1 MEALTSL
8 NSTERS
14 HALWGLWQGTI
25 DPAAKTIDL
34 TPLRIADFH
43 LNALP
48 FLEPPPLLNLT
59 LESLEFNGDFIE
71 ADIGLRHPFLGL
83 TEFTGFD
90 VCGVF
95 ISNGSVSGFSD
106 AGIVMAGQG
115 DTRLVNPDGITRW
128 WNPAEFPHG
137 KTMFGYKEGLL
148 GTPDSTAD
156 YNSTLNP
163 YKYFC
168 DALGP
173 NDPLSTVP
181 LAKRGMFSPGQKN
194 IRHYT
199 LHLGAGLIFNY
210 AVDAS
215 WEFPQG
221 SKPWIAP
228 DDFSPSANRPEAWR
242 ADVTEVS
249 NTLWND
255 GSSGGGSLSLSID
268 VYDWFN
274 PELNTMTVES
284 PNNFDPVGPIGPS
297 GGGVGYSTFEVDIT
311 NATPQQQDSI
321 DLLITVNCE
330 EEGYGGFLPGK
341 TVAAY
346 FLHTATVGENNCANF
361 SVTGAIPPTAAAGT
375 KYIGFTVQGI
385 NFQDGPNLAVDIVDG
400 PTVLASGESV
410 MWVNSTTI
418 TCDLDFCAVKQGGHD
433 LRVTNGCDPISYGSM
448 AYTVTSDPLKNMNL
462 RPGHVVRDLGVR
474 AFTALGVDPSGEPY
488 VLFDDGQLWIYNA
501 DYSSGTYK
509 ITNILLDFIDV
520 TNPNEATM
528 GDSTGD
534 SQYIYMPDTNSFFTA
549 GYAGSMMDVTACLPP
564 GGLGDRHYYWQ
575 NAGTYIL
582 SSRRTVG
589 AHGGNIAGFYIVG
602 TGPGLVN
609 LSAFRALHT
618 SHTNSDPY
626 YTMWCYALEGPPEYA
641 IERYDYYAT
650 GGSHSCAFDKT
661 ICGSKGDGH
670 NQLNDPKDISGD
682 ADDNIYVLDIYS
694 TSQPVV
700 KVYDKD
706 GNYLC
711 EFGDSVSISGT
722 PLRLDVDEGD
732 GEVHVAHT
740 KGVSVFRKCEIPF

>member
-1 MEALTSL
+1 MCKLFLIIIVMAIVVAGCSGASGIPSTPGMEALTSL

-346 FLHTATVGENNCANF
+346 FLHTAVPFRAVTETSTSSPQGILILTDET
-361 SVTGAIPPTAAAGT
+361 SVRSERSAALHTAAA
-375 KYIGFTVQGI
+375 
-385 NFQDGPNLAVDIVDG
+385 
-400 PTVLASGESV
+400 
-410 MWVNSTTI
+410 
-418 TCDLDFCAVKQGGHD
+418 
-433 LRVTNGCDPISYGSM
+433 
-448 AYTVTSDPLKNMNL
+448 
-462 RPGHVVRDLGVR
+462 VV
-474 AFTALGVDPSGEPY
+474 
-488 VLFDDGQLWIYNA
+488 
-501 DYSSGTYK
+501 
-509 ITNILLDFIDV
+509 
-520 TNPNEATM
+520 
-528 GDSTGD
+528 
-534 SQYIYMPDTNSFFTA
+534 
-549 GYAGSMMDVTACLPP
+549 
-564 GGLGDRHYYWQ
+564 
-575 NAGTYIL
+575 
-582 SSRRTVG
+582 
-589 AHGGNIAGFYIVG
+589 
-602 TGPGLVN
+602 
-609 LSAFRALHT
+609 
-618 SHTNSDPY
+618 
-626 YTMWCYALEGPPEYA
+626 
-641 IERYDYYAT
+641 
-650 GGSHSCAFDKT
+650 
-661 ICGSKGDGH
+661 
-670 NQLNDPKDISGD
+670 
-682 ADDNIYVLDIYS
+682 
-694 TSQPVV
+694 PVV
-700 KVYDKD
+700 NPRRNTVPDAVRTE
-706 GNYLC
+706 NPRAT
-711 EFGDSVSISGT
+711 SSS
-722 PLRLDVDEGD
+722 
-732 GEVHVAHT
+732 
-740 KGVSVFRKCEIPF
+740 